1 MKRKHW
7 RYLLIDLHA
16 EIAPALT
23 DITSAIIQTIK
34 NLFGEL
40 GFSQIEA
47 RVLRYN
53 SERKSLLIRC
63 RREHVP
69 KLQFGL
75 LFIKEINKSEVNLSI
90 VRISGT
96 IKSLNFEKSNLIS

>member
-7 RYLLIDLHA
+7 RYLLIDLHST
-16 EIAPALT
+16 IAPTLP
-23 DITSAIIQTIK
+23 DIASTIVQTLK

-47 RVLRYN
+47 RVLRYD
-53 SERKSLLIRC
+53 SGRKKLLIRC

-69 KLQFGL
+69 KMQFAL
-75 LFIKEINKSEVNLSI
+75 LFITEINKSKVNLSV

-96 IKSLNFEKSNLIS
+96 IKSLNFEKSNLIE